1 MGVSMLMYRP
11 RKSVRALI
19 DADGC
24 LLMDLENG
32 QYYSLNRVG
41 AEVWRGVEVGS
52 AVEDI
57 AATLS
62 SSYSVSQDELVADVE
77 FFVTALEEKGLIES
91 YDPRA

>member
-1 MGVSMLMYRP
+1 MLMYKP
-11 RKSVRALI
+11 GKSVRALI

-24 LLMDLENG
+24 LLMDLAKG

-41 AEVWRGVEVGS
+41 AEIWRAVEVGS

-57 AATLS
+57 AATLR
-62 SSYSVSQDELVADVE
+62 SSYPLPQDELVADVE
-77 FFVTALEEKGLIES
+77 LFVTSLEEKGLIES